1 MNLGWLVK
9 LLFWLFFWLQV
20 FPTNC
25 NWFSKCSLKVSHV
38 TRNMDLLQTIKTF
51 SITNSINS
59 YWHALFSSLTKKK
72 MFLVATL
79 VLHNL
84 ITSGLPHTFSY
95 IFSHMDYNVG
105 FLAVCTLNGF
115 FGACHE
121 RYINY
126 PSGLLLTFFWL
137 MQQCGV
143 NQDISGPECL
153 HDLASRAD
161 LKPFSDGTQIMLD
174 NFCLSNYSIH
184 IY

>member
-72 MFLVATL
+72 MFPVATL

-121 RYINY
+121 RYTNY
-126 PSGLLLTFFWL
+126 PSGLLLTFF
-137 MQQCGV
+137 
-143 NQDISGPECL
+143 
-153 HDLASRAD
+153 
-161 LKPFSDGTQIMLD
+161 
-174 NFCLSNYSIH
+174 
-184 IY
+184 

>member
-1 MNLGWLVK
+1 M
-9 LLFWLFFWLQV
+9 

-25 NWFSKCSLKVSHV
+25 NWFSKWLLKVSHA
-38 TRNMDLLQTIKTF
+38 TRNMDVLQTIKAF

-105 FLAVCTLNGF
+105 FLVVCTLNGF

-121 RYINY
+121 RYTNY
-126 PSGLLLTFFWL
+126 PSGLLLTFFDSCNNVEL
-137 MQQCGV
+137 TK
-143 NQDISGPECL
+143 ISQTLNVFMTSLLEL
-153 HDLASRAD
+153 TSSHSRMA
-161 LKPFSDGTQIMLD
+161 PR
-174 NFCLSNYSIH
+174 
-184 IY
+184 